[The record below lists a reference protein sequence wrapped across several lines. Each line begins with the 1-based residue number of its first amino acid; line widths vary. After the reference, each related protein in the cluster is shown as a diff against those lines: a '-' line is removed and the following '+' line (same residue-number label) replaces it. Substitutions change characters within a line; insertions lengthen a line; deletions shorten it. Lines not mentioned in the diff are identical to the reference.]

1 MPKLHTKRI
10 HLLRYAPEGGIF
22 VLCDSKIKMERS
34 SHIRTIGVIGA
45 GVMGNGIAQ
54 VAAASGFDV
63 ILQDIHAPALEKAI
77 SHIQNFL
84 AKSVEKGKLTETE
97 KAEILGRIRT
107 TTEVTEVKADLII
120 EAILENLDIKR
131 KLIATLESVNSEH
144 TLIASNTS
152 TLPITRIAAGS
163 QRPGNIVGM
172 HFFNPAPL
180 MKLVEVIAGEMTL
193 PEVAEIVYEVSTR
206 MGKSPVH
213 VKDEPGFIVNRVA
226 RPYYLEGL
234 RIYEEQIADFT
245 AIDELMEATGFK
257 MGPFRLMDLIGV
269 ETNHEVTKSL
279 YASFFHETRFRPS
292 RVQQK
297 KVDAG
302 NFGRKTGKGF
312 YTYDK

>member
-1 MPKLHTKRI
+1 
-10 HLLRYAPEGGIF
+10 
-22 VLCDSKIKMERS
+22 
-34 SHIRTIGVIGA
+34 
-45 GVMGNGIAQ
+45 MGNGIAQ

-63 ILQDIHAPALEKAI
+63 ILQDIHGPALEKAL

-84 AKSVEKGKLTETE
+84 AKSVEKGKLKESE

-120 EAILENLDIKR
+120 EAILENLEIKR
-131 KLIATLESVNSEH
+131 KLIATLESVNRPQ

-180 MKLVEVIAGEMTL
+180 MKLVEVIAGEMTS
-193 PEVAEIVYEVSTR
+193 PEVAEIVFEVSTR

-245 AIDELMEATGFK
+245 AIDELMEASGFK

-312 YTYDK
+312 YTYEK

>member
-1 MPKLHTKRI
+1 MHSIL
-10 HLLRYAPEGGIF
+10 Y
-22 VLCDSKIKMERS
+22 KMERS
-34 SHIRTIGVIGA
+34 SYIQTIGVIGA

-54 VAAASGFDV
+54 VAAASGFQV
-63 ILQDIHAPALEKAI
+63 ILQDIHGDALEKALSQI
-77 SHIQNFL
+77 RSFL
-84 AKSVEKGKLTETE
+84 TKSVEKGKLSESE
-97 KAEILGRIRT
+97 KDEILGRIRT

-120 EAILENLDIKR
+120 EAILENLEIKR
-131 KLIATLESVNSEH
+131 KLISALESVNSH
-144 TLIASNTS
+144 QTIIASNTS
-152 TLPITRIAAGS
+152 TLPITRIAAGAL
-163 QRPGNIVGM
+163 RPENIVGM

-180 MKLVEVIAGEMTL
+180 MKLVEVIAGEMTH
-193 PEVAEIVYEVSTR
+193 PEIAETVFEVSSR

-234 RIYEEQIADFT
+234 RLYEEQVADFT

-312 YTYDK
+312 YSY

>member
-1 MPKLHTKRI
+1 
-10 HLLRYAPEGGIF
+10 
-22 VLCDSKIKMERS
+22 MERS
-34 SHIRTIGVIGA
+34 SYIQTIGVIGA

-54 VAAASGFDV
+54 VAAASGFQV
-63 ILQDIHAPALEKAI
+63 ILQDIHSDALEKAL
-77 SHIQNFL
+77 SHIRSFL
-84 AKSVEKGKLTETE
+84 TKSVEKGKLSESE
-97 KAEILGRIRT
+97 KDEILGRIRT
-107 TTEVTEVKADLII
+107 TTEVTEVKADLVI
-120 EAILENLDIKR
+120 EAILENLEIKR
-131 KLIATLESVNSEH
+131 KLISALESVNSH
-144 TLIASNTS
+144 QTIIASNTS
-152 TLPITRIAAGS
+152 TLPITRIAAGA
-163 QRPGNIVGM
+163 QRPENIVGM

-180 MKLVEVIAGEMTL
+180 MKLVEVIAGEMTH
-193 PEVAEIVYEVSTR
+193 PEIAETVFEVASR

-234 RIYEEQIADFT
+234 RLYEEQVADFT

-312 YTYDK
+312 YSY